1 MLSKQQKES
10 SELIGGR
17 FNVIGSYIGGMAE
30 VLILQDIIN
39 RRIVA
44 AKTPHIAEDHFS
56 RESRLWLGLGRHPNI
71 VRAHTVYNFKNRP
84 FLFMDFIGDQN
95 GSSRNLRTV
104 LDVSANKL
112 VLIVKTAIAVIR
124 ALRHADSVFPGF
136 VHRDLK
142 PENILIDANEKPY
155 VSDFGIGHIQKP
167 ILNVQG
173 NKNIFKYSNIIS
185 GSTILTKEGSFVG
198 TPGYAAPEQY
208 FDSST
213 VTFQTDLYALG
224 IIVFEALTG
233 RLPYPPEILERD
245 GLNLMKLPFKK
256 PSYIQGELQTLLW
269 NMTKS
274 LLAFNP
280 ADRPKSFDIVESALL
295 KLEDKHISLGEEKSE
310 QAEYKLDEQTF
321 VNRVNSL
328 IELNDYRLATLT
340 LFQLLKKY
348 PFSLSYSALIKKIRA
363 HLHF

>member
-363 HLHF
+363 YLHF